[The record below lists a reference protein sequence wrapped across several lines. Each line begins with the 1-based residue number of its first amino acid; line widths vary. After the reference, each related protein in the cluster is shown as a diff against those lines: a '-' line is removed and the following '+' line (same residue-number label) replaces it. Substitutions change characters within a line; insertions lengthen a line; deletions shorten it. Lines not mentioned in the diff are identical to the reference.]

1 LYPKKLYSYIQG
13 SHWMIP
19 HDIAQNHP
27 DLSLLLSKVTIP
39 FMEQTDK
46 LAWKHNS
53 TGLLSLKEAYDFK
66 KHHFPK
72 VSWAKVIWS
81 KDIPPSKS
89 LLVWRLMLNKIS
101 TDDNLALRGCCRPS
115 MCSLCCKFHESS
127 FHQFFECYYAARI
140 WNWFACIINM
150 RLVFETVEEIWSL
163 CNRPWNP

>member
-1 LYPKKLYSYIQG
+1 
-13 SHWMIP
+13 MIP